1 MDPTLSNAP
10 KTEGEEEE
18 WDADGFEI
26 PSLKRGKKTATSR
39 KEKTDSNTTAHPSLD
54 RAQAKP
60 ETIYLGP
67 HGAPPKGQE
76 ATSPSNRK
84 QKLKQKLKDAEK
96 KSATPLG
103 RENKVEVLRDLIG
116 GKSTSPKAGSEGWLE
131 HYCHENQFER
141 TKRPA

>member
-1 MDPTLSNAP
+1 MDPMLSSAA
-10 KTEGEEEE
+10 KTEPEEE

-26 PSLKRGKKTATSR
+26 PSLKTGKKTAASR
-39 KEKTDSNTTAHPSLD
+39 KEKTDSTTTAQPSSGKVK
-54 RAQAKP
+54 AKP

-96 KSATPLG
+96 KSAISVG

-116 GKSTSPKAGSEGWLE
+116 GKSASPKAGPEGWLE
-131 HYCHENQFER
+131 NYCHESQFER

>member
-1 MDPTLSNAP
+1 MDPTSSIAS
-10 KTEGEEEE
+10 KTEEEE

-26 PSLKRGKKTATSR
+26 PSLNTGKPAAGR
-39 KEKTDSNTTAHPSLD
+39 KEKSESDKSTRPSFEKVKT
-54 RAQAKP
+54 KP

-84 QKLKQKLKDAEK
+84 QRLKQKLKDAEK
-96 KSATPLG
+96 KGTPLG

-116 GKSTSPKAGSEGWLE
+116 SKTGVSSPRAASEGWLE
-131 HYCHENQFER
+131 PFCHENQFER
-141 TKRPA
+141 AKRPA